1 MKDAEHKQVATTTR
15 KRLPGEWC
23 INAEIDP
30 DNRLLTVT
38 DLEFNLTQTEASL
51 LKGETVS
58 LDAIVTKGGNKIA
71 VQNFSS
77 YCV

>member
-15 KRLPGEWC
+15 KCLPGEWR
-23 INAEIDP
+23 INAETDP

-38 DLEFNLTQTEASL
+38 DLEFNLTQTAASL

-58 LDAIVTKGGNKIA
+58 LDAIVTKSGNKIA

-77 YCV
+77 YFV